1 MAFHLLDCGVMYHVI
16 NRNVLFN
23 YNRLLKVQLEINHWI
38 IAYIEFD
45 DEDDE
50 AVENKTICTVVNNL
64 AIIFHWFSCRSTYS
78 KFSRQQNLVVQSKP
92 PESRTSKRVISCH
105 FTNLNNSCLYK
116 CSFNF
121 LYFSQFVKI
130 SPRSSNYFTKQNHK
144 TTELVFFYYLK
155 TKSKGYL

>member
-64 AIIFHWFSCRSTYS
+64 AIIFH
-78 KFSRQQNLVVQSKP
+78 
-92 PESRTSKRVISCH
+92 
-105 FTNLNNSCLYK
+105 
-116 CSFNF
+116 
-121 LYFSQFVKI
+121 
-130 SPRSSNYFTKQNHK
+130 
-144 TTELVFFYYLK
+144 
-155 TKSKGYL
+155 